1 MPFDAAPTDVGL
13 PNGSDES
20 GGVTG
25 TAAADGASGALAPAN
40 VSFGDN
46 GVENAVE
53 APPPPPPSARCSV
66 PRPRPA
72 ANVEL
77 DDEDDDEDEDDED
90 EDDDDGGDEPAS
102 VCSAES
108 KFEPSMGAMLL
119 LLLAD
124 AISLP
129 LVCWVST

>member
-25 TAAADGASGALAPAN
+25 AAADGASGALAPAN
-40 VSFGDN
+40 VPFGDN

-53 APPPPPPSARCSV
+53 APPPSARCSV

-77 DDEDDDEDEDDED
+77 DDDDDDEDEDDED

-119 LLLAD
+119 LLAD